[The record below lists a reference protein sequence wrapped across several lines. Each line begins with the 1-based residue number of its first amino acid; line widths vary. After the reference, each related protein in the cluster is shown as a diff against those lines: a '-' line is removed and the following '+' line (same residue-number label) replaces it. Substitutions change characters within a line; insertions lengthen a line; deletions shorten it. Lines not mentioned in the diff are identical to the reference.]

1 MYQYKSKPGQLRL
14 NKFTC
19 INYCVQTDTSAY
31 FYIDG
36 TAQIKN
42 LIYTLKF
49 FLKTKTSF
57 CTKSTIKSVPAAL
70 HAEREMK
77 GNAGGEGEVAG
88 EEKRK
93 GEAEG
98 KGKVALEF
106 GTGAEAGTSLATER
120 GTTVGVENG
129 GRGSEAVAGRG
140 SRLWGVGSC
149 NGEPGE
155 EGGPGS
161 CRGGC

>member
-1 MYQYKSKPGQLRL
+1 
-14 NKFTC
+14 
-19 INYCVQTDTSAY
+19 
-31 FYIDG
+31 
-36 TAQIKN
+36 
-42 LIYTLKF
+42 
-49 FLKTKTSF
+49 
-57 CTKSTIKSVPAAL
+57 
-70 HAEREMK
+70 MK
-77 GNAGGEGEVAG
+77 GNAGGEGGAAG
-88 EEKRK
+88 EERRK

-98 KGKVALEF
+98 KGKVALVF
-106 GTGAEAGTSLATER
+106 GTGAEVGTSPATER

-161 CRGGC
+161 CRGGR